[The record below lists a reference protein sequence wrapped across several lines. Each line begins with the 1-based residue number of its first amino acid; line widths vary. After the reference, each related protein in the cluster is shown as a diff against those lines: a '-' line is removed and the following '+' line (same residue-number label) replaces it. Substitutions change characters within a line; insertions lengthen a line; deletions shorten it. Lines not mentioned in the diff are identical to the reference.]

1 METIDKVK
9 EQEDKGER
17 VHVAVS
23 VNEKP
28 VTFHVRHATGMEIK
42 ETAIAQGVHIQR
54 DFVLYEV
61 KGPGKLTRIA
71 DDGKVTLHPEQ
82 RFRATTPDD
91 NS

>member
-1 METIDKVK
+1 M
-9 EQEDKGER
+9 
-17 VHVAVS
+17 S

-42 ETAIAQGVHIQR
+42 ERAIKEGVHIQR

-71 DDGKVTLHPEQ
+71 DDEKVTLHPQQ